1 MKIVYPA
8 LMALAF
14 AFAPPAMMPVAA
26 ASAHAPSRVAE
37 EEEIT
42 PNDPIDFT
50 VRWDKAE
57 SGFRISF
64 TAPTKGYVYDYENW
78 TTVEKDLI
86 KLTSINVQY
95 KDPSEG
101 WSAEWNTIKIIENP
115 ELGASYSFVDTSAP
129 KGKDLTFR
137 AVACNGS
144 ETSNGSNNVSCF
156 GGIKPGK
163 VTDGN
168 AVTTLGQEP
177 VTLTFKAPLT
187 SSEGDELESL
197 DHIKIYTKYYD
208 YSIYDYVY
216 ENYGTVQ
223 PVTPGQE
230 CSYTLQDKNLSNG
243 RNVVYVKAVSSE
255 GEGDETEITFYI
267 GTDTPGYVRN
277 LKVVEQDDG
286 SYLLTWEAPDKGA
299 NNGWFDAS
307 TLKYTVEK
315 RVSGAY
321 PYPVLTTDLTECRY
335 TYIPEADAQE
345 VIKLAVIAVNST
357 GTGSALET
365 DNIIVGPALTL
376 PFSETF
382 SAKDPYNSPTSDHLW
397 TNSNNAG
404 ESYAQFYVAAT
415 TYTEKNV
422 TISAQGEGAMAY
434 MRPYG
439 SYNNGSYYYN
449 SSKIDVSSTE
459 YLELSF
465 NYFNVG
471 NSDMSLEAQISF
483 DGAEPVTL
491 KSISFKEAPVSEEW
505 MTASGGISV
514 PSGAKNAVLSFAAVK
529 SGSKTETI
537 AFDDIILRSADAPA
551 KIYPASVSE
560 FEAVYSKTE
569 HTITVTGL
577 APTMSHATLGEVHNQ
592 PLTEI
597 SCIKLYRRVGMGTD
611 DVLVHTWNPQPGDRL
626 EYVDNKL
633 EEYGEY
639 SYKAVTYIGECCDYG
654 QFLDEPVLVGQIPN
668 AINDLTLTTNKGQA
682 PVTLTFTVPDTD
694 TAGDPLDEV
703 LKITVERYD
712 AVDIKWVSVTE
723 LTEGLVPGHEMSCED
738 PGVTV
743 GEVYQYRLTTYGT
756 AGSTMGTLK
765 SVFVGIDQPIAPAN
779 VKAEVNSDG
788 TVTVTWDVPTGGIN
802 NGYIDL
808 DNITYTVQRGNGYS
822 DYDAVPLEA
831 GVTGTTYVDD
841 TAFEDE
847 EAVKYFVKATSLGI
861 TGYSGISNVLV
872 VGNPSALPFTEDFE
886 ARWDGNVSAD
896 HTTWTI
902 QSSEASGVW
911 AFAEMAY
918 SMHEGQILPQNG
930 NGLAYAYYG
939 PASAAERDDYLTSG
953 NIDISQAQQPVVDFW
968 MYGVPEYDTTLAL
981 DVAFDRGEF
990 SEVHKVYYRNIE
1002 TIGWT
1007 LVSCPVTPPQGATT
1021 MSIRFHAHKGAS
1033 SCSAVIDNIRVYDKE
1048 MGGNAVIEAG
1058 KLIVTS
1064 AGGAITVSGA
1074 GDSEVTIV
1082 NLAGIEVARQRGDF
1096 SVSVAPGIYIV
1107 KAPGHEG
1114 VKVAVK

>member
-1 MKIVYPA
+1 MKIFYPA

-14 AFAPPAMMPVAA
+14 ALAPPIAMPTAA
-26 ASAHAPSRVAE
+26 ASANAPSRVAE
-37 EEEIT
+37 DEEIT
-42 PNDPIDFT
+42 PNDPTDFT
-50 VRWDKAE
+50 VKWDKAE
-57 SGFRISF
+57 QGFLISF
-64 TAPTKGYVYDYENW
+64 TSPTKGYVYDYDNW
-78 TTVEKDLI
+78 TTVEKDLV

-101 WSAEWNTIKIIENP
+101 WNAEWNTIKTIENP
-115 ELGASYSFVDTSAP
+115 ELGSPYSFVDTSAP

-163 VTDGN
+163 VTDWDV
-168 AVTTLGQEP
+168 VTTLGQEP

-187 SSEGDELESL
+187 SADGDEELESL

-208 YSIYDYVY
+208 YNIWDYVVQD
-216 ENYGTVQ
+216 YGTVQ

-230 CSYTLQDKNLSNG
+230 CSFVLQDKNFSAG
-243 RNVVYVKAVSSE
+243 SNVVYVKAVSSE
-255 GEGDETEITFYI
+255 GEGDETEMKFYI
-267 GTDTPGYVRN
+267 GIDTPGSVRN
-277 LKVVEQDDG
+277 LKVMEQDDG
-286 SYLLTWEAPDKGA
+286 SYLLTWDAPDKGQ
-299 NNGWFDAS
+299 NNGWFDTS
-307 TLKYTVEK
+307 TLKYTVEN
-315 RVSGAY
+315 RGSGTS
-321 PYPVLTTDLTECRY
+321 PYPVLATDLTECQY
-335 TYIPEADAQE
+335 AYIPESDVQK
-345 VIKLAVIAVNST
+345 VVKLAIIAVNSA
-357 GTGSALET
+357 GPGAALET
-365 DNIIVGPALTL
+365 DIIVGPALAL

-382 SAKDPYNSPTSDHLW
+382 SAKDSNNSPTSDHLW
-397 TNSNNAG
+397 INSNDAG
-404 ESYAQFYVAAT
+404 ESYAKFYVGAT

-422 TISAQGEGAMAY
+422 TISAQGDGAMAY
-434 MRPYG
+434 MRPY
-439 SYNNGSYYYN
+439 STYNNGSYFYN

-459 YLELSF
+459 NLELSF

-471 NSDMSLEAQISF
+471 NSDMSLEAMISF
-483 DGAEPVTL
+483 DDAEPVTL
-491 KSISFKEAPVSEEW
+491 KSLSFKDAPVSEEW
-505 MTASGGISV
+505 MTASGSVPV
-514 PSGAKNAVLSFAAVK
+514 PSGAKTAVVSFVVVK
-529 SGSKTETI
+529 SGSRTETI
-537 AFDDIILRSADAPA
+537 AFDDIILRSVDAPA
-551 KIYPASVSE
+551 KIYPASVSD

-577 APTMSHATLGEVHNQ
+577 APTHSHATLGEVHNQ

-597 SCIKLYRRVGMGTD
+597 SCVKLYRRVGMGTD
-611 DVLVHTWNPQPGDRL
+611 DVLVHTWNPRPGDRL
-626 EYVDNKL
+626 EYVDNNL

-668 AINDLTLTTNKGQA
+668 AINDLVLTTNKGQA
-682 PVTLTFTVPDTD
+682 PVTITFTVPDTD

-723 LTEGLVPGHEMSCED
+723 LTEGLVPGQEMSYED
-738 PGVTV
+738 SGVTA
-743 GEVYQYRLTTYGT
+743 GEVYQYRLTAYGT

-765 SVFVGIDQPIAPAN
+765 SVFVGIDQPVAPAN
-779 VKAEVNSDG
+779 VKAEVNSNG
-788 TVTVTWDVPTGGIN
+788 TVTVTWDVPTGGMN

-822 DYDAVPLEA
+822 DYDAVLLEA
-831 GVTGTTYVDD
+831 GVTGTTFVDD
-841 TAFEDE
+841 TAFDDE
-847 EAVKYFVKATSLGI
+847 EAVKYFVKATSLGF

-886 ARWDGNVSAD
+886 SRWDGNVSAD

-918 SMHEGQILPQNG
+918 SMYEGQIMPQSG
-930 NGLAYAYYG
+930 SGLAYAYYG
-939 PASAAERDDYLTSG
+939 PASAAEREDYLTSG
-953 NIDISQAQQPVVDFW
+953 NIDISQAKQPAVDFW
-968 MYGVPEYDTTLAL
+968 MYGVPDYDTTLAL
-981 DVAFDRGEF
+981 DVAFDRGDF
-990 SEVHKVYYRNIE
+990 SEIHKIDYRSIE
-1002 TIGWT
+1002 TAGWT
-1007 LVSCPVTPPQGATT
+1007 KVSCPVTPPQGAAT

-1033 SCSAVIDNIRVYDKE
+1033 SCSAIIDNIRVYDAE
-1048 MGGNAVIEAG
+1048 MGGNAAIEAG
-1058 KLIVTS
+1058 KLSVTS

-1074 GDSEVTIV
+1074 GDSEVSIV

-1096 SVSVAPGIYIV
+1096 SVAVAPGIYIV
-1107 KAPGHEG
+1107 KALGQEG